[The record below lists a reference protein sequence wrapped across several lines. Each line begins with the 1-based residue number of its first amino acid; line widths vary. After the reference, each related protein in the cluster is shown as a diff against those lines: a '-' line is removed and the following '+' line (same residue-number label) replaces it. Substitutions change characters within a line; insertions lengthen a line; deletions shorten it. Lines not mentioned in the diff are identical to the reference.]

1 MAKTTRKKETSE
13 EIQSQEKKAMPV
25 NSVDVEKNAS
35 DEITVEDKLVAV
47 FKLQLIDSKID
58 KIRTIRGEL
67 PLEVQDLEDQ
77 CSGLETR
84 INKYLEEIKEIEDIN
99 QEKNASIKESKAL
112 IKRYEEQQNN
122 VRNNREYEALSKEIN
137 FQNLEITLNEKRL
150 KEHLITM
157 ENKKSE
163 IELTNNNL
171 SHLKNELELKRS
183 ELDDIIAETEKEE
196 KELSEKSQEL
206 QQQIDSRLLKAY
218 KSIRGNARNGLAIVQ
233 VERDAC
239 GGCYNKIP
247 PQRHL
252 DIKMHKKIIVCEYC
266 GRILVDEEISNI
278 AHQVDQAE

>member
-13 EIQSQEKKAMPV
+13 EKKPQEEIIMPV
-25 NSVDVEKNAS
+25 KSVDVEENAS

-47 FKLQLIDSKID
+47 FRLQLIDSKID

-77 CSGLETR
+77 CSGFETR
-84 INKYLEEIKEIEDIN
+84 INNFLEEIKDIESIN
-99 QEKNASIKESKAL
+99 LEKNIAIKESKAL

-137 FQNLEITLNEKRL
+137 FQNLEITLNEKKL
-150 KEHLITM
+150 KEHLITL
-157 ENKKSE
+157 ENKKNE
-163 IELTNNNL
+163 IELTNSNL
-171 SHLKNELELKRS
+171 ALLKNELELKRS

-196 KELSEKSQEL
+196 KELTDLSLGFQKRIE
-206 QQQIDSRLLKAY
+206 SRLLKAY

-233 VERDAC
+233 IERDAC

-278 AHQVDQAE
+278 AHQAE

>member
-1 MAKTTRKKETSE
+1 MAKTTRKKEMLE
-13 EIQSQEKKAMPV
+13 ETTPIENIETTVSAPETEI
-25 NSVDVEKNAS
+25 NLS
-35 DEITVEDKLVAV
+35 DEITVEDKLIAL

-84 INKYLEEIKEIEDIN
+84 INKFLDEIKEIESGIL
-99 QEKNASIKESKAL
+99 EKNNAVKESKTL

-137 FQNLEITLNEKRL
+137 YQNLEITLNEKRVREL
-150 KEHLITM
+150 TSNLES
-157 ENKKSE
+157 KKSE
-163 IELTNNNL
+163 IEITNNNL
-171 SHLKNELELKRS
+171 TILKNELELKRS

-196 KELSEKSQEL
+196 KDLTELSIGYQRNIET
-206 QQQIDSRLLKAY
+206 RLLKAY
-218 KSIRGNARNGLAIVQ
+218 KSIRDNARNGLAIVQ
-233 VERDAC
+233 IERDAC

-266 GRILVDEEISNI
+266 GRILVDEEISEI
-278 AHQVDQAE
+278 AHQAE

>member
-13 EIQSQEKKAMPV
+13 EKKPQEEIIMPV
-25 NSVDVEKNAS
+25 KSVDVEENAS

-47 FKLQLIDSKID
+47 FRLQLIDSKID

-77 CSGLETR
+77 CSGFETR
-84 INKYLEEIKEIEDIN
+84 INNFLEEIKDIESIN
-99 QEKNASIKESKAL
+99 LEKNITIKESKAL

-137 FQNLEITLNEKRL
+137 FQNLEITLNEKKL
-150 KEHLITM
+150 KEHLITL
-157 ENKKSE
+157 ENKKNE

-171 SHLKNELELKRS
+171 ALLKNELELKRS

-196 KELSEKSQEL
+196 KELTDLSVGFQKRIE
-206 QQQIDSRLLKAY
+206 SRLLKAY

-233 VERDAC
+233 IERDAC

-278 AHQVDQAE
+278 AHQAE

>member
-1 MAKTTRKKETSE
+1 MAKSTRKKEMLEEPTQIEKVETLIHSQDGEITVSE
-13 EIQSQEKKAMPV
+13 
-25 NSVDVEKNAS
+25 
-35 DEITVEDKLVAV
+35 EITVEDKLVAL

-84 INKYLEEIKEIEDIN
+84 INKYLDEIKEIENGIF
-99 QEKNASIKESKAL
+99 EKNNAVKESKTL

-137 FQNLEITLNEKRL
+137 YQNLEITLNEKRV
-150 KEHLITM
+150 KEFTVTL
-157 ENKKSE
+157 EGKKNE

-171 SHLKNELELKRS
+171 TILKNELELKRS

-196 KELSEKSQEL
+196 KDLSELSQGYQKNIET
-206 QQQIDSRLLKAY
+206 RLLKAY

-233 VERDAC
+233 
-239 GGCYNKIP
+239 I
-247 PQRHL
+247 
-252 DIKMHKKIIVCEYC
+252 
-266 GRILVDEEISNI
+266 
-278 AHQVDQAE
+278 

>member
-13 EIQSQEKKAMPV
+13 EKKPQEEIIMPV
-25 NSVDVEKNAS
+25 KSVDVEENAS

-47 FKLQLIDSKID
+47 FRLQLIDSKID

-77 CSGLETR
+77 CSGFETR
-84 INKYLEEIKEIEDIN
+84 INNFLEEIKDIESIN
-99 QEKNASIKESKAL
+99 LEKNITIKESKAL

-137 FQNLEITLNEKRL
+137 FQNLEITLNEKKL
-150 KEHLITM
+150 KEHLITL
-157 ENKKSE
+157 ENKKNE

-171 SHLKNELELKRS
+171 ALLKNELELKRS

-196 KELSEKSQEL
+196 KELTDLSLGFQKRIE
-206 QQQIDSRLLKAY
+206 SRLLKAY

-233 VERDAC
+233 IERDAC

-278 AHQVDQAE
+278 AHQAE

>member
-1 MAKTTRKKETSE
+1 MAKTTHKKEMSE
-13 EIQSQEKKAMPV
+13 EKKQQEEVVMLV
-25 NSVDVEKNAS
+25 NSADVEENAS

-77 CSGLETR
+77 CSGFETR
-84 INKYLEEIKEIEDIN
+84 INNFLEEIKEIENIN
-99 QEKNASIKESKAL
+99 LEKNIAIKESKAL

-150 KEHLITM
+150 KEHLITL
-157 ENKKSE
+157 ENKKNE
-163 IELTNNNL
+163 IELTNKNL

-196 KELSEKSQEL
+196 KELTEL
-206 QQQIDSRLLKAY
+206 SLKFQKRIDARLIKAY

-233 VERDAC
+233 IERDAC

-278 AHQVDQAE
+278 AHQAE

>member
-1 MAKTTRKKETSE
+1 MAKTTHKKEMSE
-13 EIQSQEKKAMPV
+13 EKKQQEEVVMPV
-25 NSVDVEKNAS
+25 NSADVEENAS

-77 CSGLETR
+77 CSGFETR
-84 INKYLEEIKEIEDIN
+84 INNFLEEIKEIENIN
-99 QEKNASIKESKAL
+99 LEKTIAIKESKAL

-137 FQNLEITLNEKRL
+137 FQSLEITLNEKRL
-150 KEHLITM
+150 KEHLITL
-157 ENKKSE
+157 ESKKNE
-163 IELTNNNL
+163 IELTNKNL

-196 KELSEKSQEL
+196 KELTEL
-206 QQQIDSRLLKAY
+206 SLKCQKRIDARLIKAY

-233 VERDAC
+233 IERDAC

-278 AHQVDQAE
+278 AHQAE

>member
-1 MAKTTRKKETSE
+1 MAKTTRKKEMLE
-13 EIQSQEKKAMPV
+13 ETFPIENIETTFSVHDAEV
-25 NSVDVEKNAS
+25 NLS
-35 DEITVEDKLVAV
+35 DEITVEDKLIAL

-84 INKYLEEIKEIEDIN
+84 INKFLDEIKEIEIGIQD
-99 QEKNASIKESKAL
+99 KNNAIKESKTL

-137 FQNLEITLNEKRL
+137 FQNLEIILNEKRV
-150 KEHLITM
+150 KELSSRL
-157 ENKKSE
+157 EDKKNE

-171 SHLKNELELKRS
+171 SILKSELELKRS

-196 KELSEKSQEL
+196 RDLSELSQGY
-206 QQQIDSRLLKAY
+206 QRNIDNRLLKAY

-233 VERDAC
+233 IERDAC
-239 GGCYNKIP
+239 GGCFNKIP

-266 GRILVDEEISNI
+266 GRILVDEEISEI
-278 AHQVDQAE
+278 AHQAE